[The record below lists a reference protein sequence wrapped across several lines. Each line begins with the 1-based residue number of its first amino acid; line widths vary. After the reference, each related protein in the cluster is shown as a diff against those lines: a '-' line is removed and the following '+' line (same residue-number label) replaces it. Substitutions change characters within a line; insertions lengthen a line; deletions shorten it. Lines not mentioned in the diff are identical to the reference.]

1 MNKKRYISLKSI
13 ADFAQKNYDQFHT
26 RTDFTSIIRFLQ
38 SSPESTDTPFKFR
51 KADRYLSLEDFRNH
65 AYTAQVD
72 TQQIIENSD
81 TAHIEEHH
89 MIHTDKDV
97 FTMLHLPYIQAAP
110 HSHDYFEVNY
120 VYSGSYTQFFLEEQ
134 KTFHKGDL
142 VIIAPDSPHYVLADH
157 QSLILCINIRKS
169 TFNQTFWQLLENND
183 ILSTFFKQMMYGNHT
198 SNYLSFSIQTPEI
211 YEPLLQQIYDETV
224 ADDEYGN
231 YMAINLL
238 NTFFIQLLRNFGN
251 TIHVY
256 NLDEALNLD
265 GNFPLIMKYVQYNY
279 ATVSLAELSRVF
291 HYSEVYLSQLFKK
304 NLNQNFSHIVQN
316 LKVSN
321 AKKYLTTTSY
331 KLSEIAHMVGY
342 NSSDH
347 LSKIFKKYYGIS
359 PSQYREKNQTSKQD

>member
-1 MNKKRYISLKSI
+1 MNNHLWSSAPFLCLKTEPLFLYLQVLFIFYILKSTYI
-13 ADFAQKNYDQFHT
+13 H
-26 RTDFTSIIRFLQ
+26 IIRFLQ

-51 KADRYLSLEDFRNH
+51 KADRYLSLEDFRN
-65 AYTAQVD
+65 
-72 TQQIIENSD
+72 
-81 TAHIEEHH
+81 
-89 MIHTDKDV
+89 
-97 FTMLHLPYIQAAP
+97 
-110 HSHDYFEVNY
+110 FEVNY

-238 NTFFIQLLRNFGN
+238 NTF
-251 TIHVY
+251 
-256 NLDEALNLD
+256 
-265 GNFPLIMKYVQYNY
+265 
-279 ATVSLAELSRVF
+279 
-291 HYSEVYLSQLFKK
+291 LF
-304 NLNQNFSHIVQN
+304 SCC
-316 LKVSN
+316 
-321 AKKYLTTTSY
+321 
-331 KLSEIAHMVGY
+331 
-342 NSSDH
+342 
-347 LSKIFKKYYGIS
+347 GIS
-359 PSQYREKNQTSKQD
+359 AIPSTFTIWMRHSILTETFR